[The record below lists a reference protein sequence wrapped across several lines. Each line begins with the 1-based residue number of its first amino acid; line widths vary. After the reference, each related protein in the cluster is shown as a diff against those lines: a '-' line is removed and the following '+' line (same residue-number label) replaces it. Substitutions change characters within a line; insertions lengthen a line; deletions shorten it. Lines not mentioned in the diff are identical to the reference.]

1 VEEEMPA
8 DLPEKLNIVVASPRA
23 VSLDQIRAV
32 APDRL
37 NVIDGF
43 ADLYPEIEKDWQ
55 PRVIQQLIGT
65 PPVTKKSEAEREEL
79 ISSAHVMLFSMPYP
93 MSMAPRA
100 KNLRWVHFTSAGP
113 VRLHTSPWAR
123 GPVPMTTSRGLSSP
137 VPIGETTVAAAMMLA
152 RRLDRAAINTAKG
165 FDVTYQP
172 PSTLVQ
178 GKTMGIIGLGGIG
191 AEIAKLSRAVGMK
204 VIATKWSAKERQLNV
219 EGVDELL
226 PASGLMEMLPRCDF
240 VAIAAPWT
248 PETEKMMGAA
258 QLAAMKPGAYLL
270 NVARGAL
277 TDEDALI
284 NALKS
289 GQLGGAYI
297 DTWWDE
303 TERAPREDLIAAP
316 NLVITPHTSGRS
328 DMANSNLGVELFC
341 DNLRRLLD
349 GQPLENVFDWDKGY

>member
-1 VEEEMPA
+1 MPE
-8 DLPEKLNIVVASPRA
+8 LPEVLNIIVASPRP
-23 VSLDQIRAV
+23 VNLDQIRAV
-32 APDRL
+32 APGRL
-37 NVIDGF
+37 NVIDGL

-55 PRVIQQLIGT
+55 PRVIEQLIGK
-65 PPVTKKSEAEREEL
+65 PLVPKMNDAEREDL
-79 ISSAHVMLFSMPYP
+79 IANAHVMLFAMPYP
-93 MSMAPRA
+93 MSLAPRA

-137 VPIGETTVAAAMMLA
+137 VPIGETTVAAAMMMA
-152 RRLDRAAINTAKG
+152 HRLDRAAINTSKG
-165 FDVTYQP
+165 FDVTYAP
-172 PSTLVQ
+172 PSILVQ

-191 AEIAKLSRAVGMK
+191 VEIAKLSRAVGMK
-204 VIATKWSAKERQLNV
+204 VIATKWSAKERQYDV

-226 PASGLMEMLPRCDF
+226 PPSELMDMLPRCDF

-248 PETEKMMGAA
+248 PETEKMMAA
-258 QLAAMKPGAYLL
+258 EQFAAMKPGAYLL

-277 TDEDALI
+277 TDEDDLI
-284 NALKS
+284 EALKS

-303 TERAPREDLIAAP
+303 TERPPRADLIAAP

-328 DMANSNLGVELFC
+328 DMANSNGGVDLFC
-341 DNLRRLLD
+341 DNLRRLLN
-349 GQPLENVFDWDKGY
+349 GEPLENVFDWDKGY

>member
-1 VEEEMPA
+1 MPA
-8 DLPEKLNIVVASPRA
+8 DLPERINVVIASPRA
-23 VSLDQIRAV
+23 VDLAQVRAV
-32 APDRL
+32 SPERL
-37 NVIDGF
+37 NVIDAF

-55 PRVIQQLIGT
+55 PRVIEQLIGT
-65 PPVTKKSEAEREEL
+65 PPVSKISETEREDL
-79 ISSAHVMLFSMPYP
+79 IANAHGMLFSMPYP

-113 VRLHTSPWAR
+113 VRLNTSPWAR

-152 RRLDRAAINTAKG
+152 HRLDRAAINTAKG
-165 FDVTYQP
+165 FDVSYTP

-191 AEIAKLSRAVGMK
+191 AEIARLARAVGMK
-204 VIATKWSAKERQLNV
+204 VIATKFSAKERQLNF

-226 PASGLMEMLPRCDF
+226 PASALMELLPRCDF

-248 PETEKMMGAA
+248 PETERMIGAA

-277 TDEDALI
+277 TDEDAI
-284 NALKS
+284 IEALKS

-303 TERAPREDLIAAP
+303 TERPPREDLIAAP
-316 NLVITPHTSGRS
+316 NIVITPHTSGRS
-328 DMANSNLGVELFC
+328 DMANSNGGVELFC

-349 GQPLENVFDWDKGY
+349 GRTLENVFDWDKGY